1 MKDNSKRDD
10 MINLMREGYGLTI
23 DSFKDHVLEIL
34 FRVDHPGGTQ
44 GIGKACEA
52 VITITKWCASLTSII
67 RTVAE
72 ARGTYSEVIKYKVS
86 DIVEINFK
94 YMESESSGAGFHF
107 SAEAKATGNKDVDD
121 TIETVLSMTTGD
133 LKAKEI

>member
-1 MKDNSKRDD
+1 MQDNSKRDD
-10 MINLMREGYGLTI
+10 MIALMREGYGLPI
-23 DSFKDHVLEIL
+23 DSFRDHMLEIL

-52 VITITKWCASLTSII
+52 IVIIIKWCASLTSII

-72 ARGTYSEVIKYKVS
+72 ASGTYGEVIKYKVS

-94 YMESESSGAGFHF
+94 YMESDSIGAGFHF
-107 SAEAKATGNKDVDD
+107 TALAKKTGNKEVDD
-121 TIETVLSMTTGD
+121 TITTVLEMTSGNLETRE
-133 LKAKEI
+133 L